1 MNYTTM
7 RIAAL
12 LILGLAAGQ
21 RLPAQLHRDA
31 SVAGLSDASSAT
43 TSSALFTRQDAALAG
58 GFAALTV
65 AMFPLDHYFA
75 TRLNDP
81 QSRANKF
88 LNRAATGFELI
99 ATPGSFVIGGSLYA
113 YGRLAKRPSIAE
125 LGWHGTEAILI
136 ASTTTTVL
144 KGLLGRARPYAT
156 ADTNPR
162 DFQLGKGF
170 SSRHRQ
176 SFPSGH
182 STTAFA
188 AAAAVTTEVN
198 RNWPRATWVMAPVM
212 FGGATMVGLSR
223 MYHDQHW
230 ASDVVLGA
238 AVGTFAGLKIVRY
251 AHAHPTNALD
261 RAVLG
266 SRQRLSI
273 PIGWSIAFP

>member
-1 MNYTTM
+1 MNFKPM

-12 LILGLAAGQ
+12 LILGLGTSQRLSAQTRIGTGAAG
-21 RLPAQLHRDA
+21 
-31 SVAGLSDASSAT
+31 SSEASSAT
-43 TSSALFTRQDAALAG
+43 MPSALFTRQDVALAG

-75 TRLNDP
+75 SRLNDP

-113 YGRLAKRPSIAE
+113 YGRLAKRQSVAG

-170 SSRHRQ
+170 SSRNRQ

-188 AAAAVTTEVN
+188 AAAAVTSEVN
-198 RNWPRATWVMAPVM
+198 QNWPHATWVVAPAM
-212 FGGATMVGLSR
+212 FAGATMVGLSR

-238 AVGTFAGLKIVRY
+238 AVGTFAGLKVVRY
-251 AHAHPTNALD
+251 AHAHPGNALD

-266 SRQRLSI
+266 SRQRMSI
-273 PIGWSIAFP
+273 PIGWAFAIP